1 MPRLITADHPLVD
14 NVMSVGRKDLLVGR
28 RRRRRHRV
36 VLPLLRLGLPA
47 FPLDVVGTQRR

>member
-1 MPRLITADHPLVD
+1 MPRLITADHPLVH
-14 NVMSVGRKDLLVGR
+14 NVMSVGRKDLLVG

-47 FPLDVVGTQRR
+47 FPLDVVGTQR